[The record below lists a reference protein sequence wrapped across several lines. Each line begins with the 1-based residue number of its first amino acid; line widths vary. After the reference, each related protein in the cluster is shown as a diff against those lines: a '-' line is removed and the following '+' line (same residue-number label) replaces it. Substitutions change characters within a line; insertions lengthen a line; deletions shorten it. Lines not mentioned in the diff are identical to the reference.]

1 MADVETAEKPVLT
14 FDGEDH
20 VIENLSDT
28 AKYFVTQLQ
37 DLASQEAQTKARLDQ
52 VTVAQKGFQDL
63 LREELNKPEEEEDP
77 DAPVTMEGLIACCK
91 ETSSKK
97 TGCKKAGQTFTTSSG
112 GTCRGGGRATNSC
125 NG

>member
-1 MADVETAEKPVLT
+1 MLT
-14 FDGEDH
+14 FDEKDY

-37 DLASQEAQTKARLDQ
+37 DLAQQEAQAKARLDQ

-77 DAPVTMEGLIACCK
+77 DAPVRVED
-91 ETSSKK
+91 
-97 TGCKKAGQTFTTSSG
+97 
-112 GTCRGGGRATNSC
+112 
-125 NG
+125 

>member
-37 DLASQEAQTKARLDQ
+37 DLSAQEAQTKARLDQ

-63 LREELNKPEEEEDP
+63 LREELNKPEEEDP
-77 DAPVTMEGLIACCK
+77 DTPVTAEG
-91 ETSSKK
+91 
-97 TGCKKAGQTFTTSSG
+97 
-112 GTCRGGGRATNSC
+112 
-125 NG
+125 

>member
-14 FDGEDH
+14 FDEKDY

-37 DLASQEAQTKARLDQ
+37 DLAQQEAQAKARLDQ

-63 LREELNKPEEEEDP
+63 LREELNKPEEEEVDP
-77 DAPVTMEGLIACCK
+77 DSPVTVED
-91 ETSSKK
+91 
-97 TGCKKAGQTFTTSSG
+97 
-112 GTCRGGGRATNSC
+112 
-125 NG
+125 

>member
-14 FDGEDH
+14 FDGEDY

-37 DLASQEAQTKARLDQ
+37 DLSAQEAQTKARLDQ

-77 DAPVTMEGLIACCK
+77 DTPVTVEG
-91 ETSSKK
+91 
-97 TGCKKAGQTFTTSSG
+97 
-112 GTCRGGGRATNSC
+112 
-125 NG
+125 

>member
-14 FDGEDH
+14 FDGEDY

-37 DLASQEAQTKARLDQ
+37 DLAQQEAQTKARLDQ

-77 DAPVTMEGLIACCK
+77 DAPPPTVIG
-91 ETSSKK
+91 
-97 TGCKKAGQTFTTSSG
+97 
-112 GTCRGGGRATNSC
+112 
-125 NG
+125 

>member
-20 VIENLSDT
+20 VIESLSDT

-37 DLASQEAQTKARLDQ
+37 DLAQQEAQAKARLDQ

-63 LREELNKPEEEEDP
+63 LREELNKPEGEEDT
-77 DAPVTMEGLIACCK
+77 DAPVTVEG
-91 ETSSKK
+91 
-97 TGCKKAGQTFTTSSG
+97 
-112 GTCRGGGRATNSC
+112 
-125 NG
+125 

>member
-14 FDGEDH
+14 FDGEDY

-37 DLASQEAQTKARLDQ
+37 DLSAQEAQTKARLDQ

-77 DAPVTMEGLIACCK
+77 DSPVTVED
-91 ETSSKK
+91 
-97 TGCKKAGQTFTTSSG
+97 
-112 GTCRGGGRATNSC
+112 
-125 NG
+125 